1 MKNNKKIILNLLMI
15 FIFIFPLFVKASN
28 DIENEIDNIIVKLDE
43 AEKSIF
49 LNSHPVGSI
58 YMTTNAD
65 ESTIDKMASKYGGT
79 WEVYARGR
87 NLTGYSSNNS
97 SFNTVEKT
105 GGSYNVTLSTSNLP
119 SHSHTISHTH
129 TTPATTISSSGAH
142 THTTPQTTI
151 SGLTYTSSS
160 AGSHNHAFDTG
171 GEALVEGSNTLA
183 CTACTN
189 GYKYKTTPGAWWRNH
204 WKNGNLVASAGSHT
218 HSLSGSIGAPSLSVG
233 FSGSHSHTVPEV
245 TTNSISTSTS
255 GATGSNVAFSTL
267 DSYIVTYIY
276 KRVK

>member
-1 MKNNKKIILNLLMI
+1 MKNSKKIILNLLMI

-28 DIENEIDNIIVKLDE
+28 NIENEIDNIIVKLDE

-87 NLTGYSSNNS
+87 NLTGYSSDNS

-151 SGLTYTSSS
+151 SNLTYTSSS
-160 AGSHNHAFDTG
+160 AGSHTHGFNTG
-171 GEALVEGSNTLA
+171 GKALAQHVRGNTLLE
-183 CTACTN
+183 
-189 GYKYKTTPGAWWRNH
+189 GYKYAANSGYWNRWN
-204 WKNGNLVASAGSHT
+204 KNGNNVASAGSHT
-218 HSLSGSIGAPSLSVG
+218 HSLSGNIGAPSLSVG
-233 FSGSHSHTVPEV
+233 SSGSHSHTVPAV

-255 GATGSNVAFSTL
+255 GATGSNAAFSTL